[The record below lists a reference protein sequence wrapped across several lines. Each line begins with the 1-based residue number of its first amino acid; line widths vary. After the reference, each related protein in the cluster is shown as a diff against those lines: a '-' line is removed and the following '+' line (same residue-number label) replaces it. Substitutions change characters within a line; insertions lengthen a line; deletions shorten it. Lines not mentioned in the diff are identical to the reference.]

1 MPHVFTRW
9 LIAGARRLQQGARC
23 RSGATLVEFSL
34 LAFPFL
40 LLLMA
45 TFEVGFLYWANQEL
59 ENATGDA
66 ARMVRTGQVQ
76 AGNLNQAQLKT
87 ALCSRTALLV
97 GCQSRVRLDVRS
109 GPSFAAITPPEPLDG
124 SGEMK
129 ADGDFSFAPGG
140 ADDVVLVSA
149 FYDWRS
155 LFSGVYIV
163 RAAAPVRN
171 EPF

>member
-1 MPHVFTRW
+1 MPHVFTRL
-9 LIAGARRLQQGARC
+9 LIDGARRLQQGARC

-87 ALCSRTALLV
+87 RTL
-97 GCQSRVRLDVRS
+97 QSH
-109 GPSFAAITPPEPLDG
+109 G
-124 SGEMK
+124 
-129 ADGDFSFAPGG
+129 APGRLPV
-140 ADDVVLVSA
+140 A
-149 FYDWRS
+149 
-155 LFSGVYIV
+155 
-163 RAAAPVRN
+163 RAARCAQRAELCRN
-171 EPF
+171 YTAGTA